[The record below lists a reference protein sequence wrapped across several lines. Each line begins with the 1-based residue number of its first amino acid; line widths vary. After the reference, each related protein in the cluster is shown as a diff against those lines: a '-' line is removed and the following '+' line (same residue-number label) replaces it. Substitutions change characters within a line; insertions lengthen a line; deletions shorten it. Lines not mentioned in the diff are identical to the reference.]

1 MSSMRMRGILM
12 ATVGCI
18 LWGTSGIAGQFLL
31 VGKQIPPEWLTL
43 CRLLLGG
50 MILLMVSLLKEPQ
63 RVFAIWRDG
72 RDGRELFFFGAL
84 GMLFTQYAYF
94 VSIKYSNAATAT
106 VLEYLMPILILG
118 WYGLKQ
124 RRPLTRKEIFCA
136 VFAMAGTF
144 LIATQGELT
153 RLAISPKALIW
164 GLIAA
169 ASCAFYTVEPKRI
182 IQKWGAV
189 LVVGWGMIVAG
200 IVLIPLACLTPVT
213 GDLGME
219 AVGAFIYVV
228 LFGTVLSFS
237 LYLGSLAY
245 IDPSETS
252 IIAALEPL
260 SSIVFSCL
268 VFHMFFGM
276 AELLGMLLIIA
287 AVGVVT
293 SK

>member
-1 MSSMRMRGILM
+1 MAGMRMKGILM
-12 ATVGCI
+12 ASMGCI
-18 LWGTSGIAGQFLL
+18 LWGSSGIAGQFLL
-31 VGKQIPPEWLTL
+31 GPMQIAPEWLTL

-50 MILLMVSLLKEPQ
+50 VILLAFSSVKGKESI
-63 RVFAIWRDG
+63 FAIWKNKQDRIA
-72 RDGRELFFFGAL
+72 LFFFGAL

-118 WYGLKQ
+118 WYCIRL
-124 RRPLTRKEIFCA
+124 RRPPAKKEILCA
-136 VFAMAGTF
+136 VLAIAGTF
-144 LIATQGELT
+144 LIATHGELT
-153 RLAISPKALIW
+153 KLAISPEALIW

-182 IQKWGAV
+182 IQKWGSS

-200 IVLIPLACLTPVT
+200 LVLTPVAVMTPVT
-213 GDLGME
+213 GQLGME
-219 AVGAFIYVV
+219 TLAAFLYVV
-228 LFGTVLSFS
+228 FFGTVISFS

-260 SSIVFSCL
+260 SSIVFSFFL
-268 VFHMFFGM
+268 FQMTFGM

-287 AVGVVT
+287 AVGAVT

>member
-1 MSSMRMRGILM
+1 MNSMRMRGILM
-12 ATVGCI
+12 ATLGCI

-31 VGKQIPPEWLTL
+31 TDKQISPEWLTL
-43 CRLLLGG
+43 FRLLSGG
-50 MILLMVSLLKEPQ
+50 AILLMMSFLKEPK
-63 RVFAIWRDG
+63 RVFAIWKDG
-72 RDGRELFFFGAL
+72 RDRRELFFFGAL

-94 VSIKYSNAATAT
+94 VAIQYSNAATAT

-118 WYGLKQ
+118 WYSLKQ

-136 VFAMAGTF
+136 VFAMTGTF
-144 LIATQGELT
+144 LIATQGDLT

-182 IQKWGAV
+182 IQKWGTI
-189 LVVGWGMIVAG
+189 LVVGWGMLVAG
-200 IVLIPLACLTPVT
+200 LILIPMACLTPVT
-213 GDLGME
+213 GELGME
-219 AVGAFIYVV
+219 TLGAFIYVV
-228 LFGTVLSFS
+228 LFGTVFSFS

-245 IDPSETS
+245 IDPAETS
-252 IIAALEPL
+252 IIGALEPL
-260 SSIVFSCL
+260 SSIVFSFL
-268 VFHMFFGM
+268 VFHMMFGM

-287 AVGVVT
+287 AVGAVT